1 MDKATISIRA
11 VVCEGHG
18 VASGVRG
25 DVPGGT
31 IQAQMP
37 LFKERGLD
45 LSHCFAGT
53 LNVSVAPHL
62 FNLMK
67 PRYVFRGVRWSPD
80 SPPEDFSLTPCVV
93 TFEDRSVDGYVY
105 YPHPETKPRH
115 FQTPSVIE
123 VIAPLIDGIA
133 YGSTVRLEVDP
144 NEVEIHKPS
153 AEA

>member
-1 MDKATISIRA
+1 MNGPMISVRG

-31 IQAQMP
+31 IRPQMP

-62 FNLMK
+62 FALKK
-67 PRYVFRGVRWSPD
+67 PRHVFRGVRWSPD
-80 SPPEDFSLTPCVV
+80 SPAEDFSLTPCVI
-93 TFEDRSVDGYVY
+93 TLEDRSVDGYVY
-105 YPHPETKPRH
+105 YPHPETKPGH
-115 FQTPSVIE
+115 FQPPHVMEI
-123 VIAPLIDGIA
+123 IAPFLDGIT
-133 YGSTVRLEVDP
+133 YGSVVVIGVDP
-144 NEVEIHKPS
+144 EEVHIQEGTAH
-153 AEA
+153 

>member
-1 MDKATISIRA
+1 MDSAKVSVRG

-31 IQAQMP
+31 IRAQMP

-53 LNVSVAPHL
+53 LNVLVAPHL
-62 FNLMK
+62 FALKK
-67 PRYVFRGVRWSPD
+67 PRYVFRSVHWSPD

-93 TFEDRSVDGYVY
+93 TFEDRSVDGYIY
-105 YPHPETKPRH
+105 YPHPDTKPRH
-115 FQTPSVIE
+115 FQSPNVVEIIAPFLKGIRYGSVI
-123 VIAPLIDGIA
+123 VVG
-133 YGSTVRLEVDP
+133 VDP
-144 NEVEIHKPS
+144 GEIDIQERS
-153 AEA
+153 NR